1 MWPDPST
8 AFHERG
14 HAIDPNIGL
23 RTVNRGSTSTA
34 QNDPVN
40 EGIADAASDRTI
52 EYANVHEDALSPSL
66 NPNRVADLV
75 DQSQARGYGTKN
87 KAWKRDEDRAIYA
100 ATRIHSAMSDEPNI
114 PNRVDLV
121 LEQHGPKGFGGLTD
135 PYGGGTLKDT
145 SIHSERNTDI
155 ANDTLLGKLY
165 HENVHVRD
173 GLDQLGFGRLGA
185 QAAEKHA
192 SRMSD
197 AALAAEEA
205 KPDETQMSFWPREG
219 VNE

>member
-8 AFHERG
+8 SFHERG

-52 EYANVHEDALSPSL
+52 RYSNVHEDSLNPSL
-66 NPNRVADLV
+66 NPNRVADLLA
-75 DQSQARGYGTKN
+75 QSRGYGVKN
-87 KAWKRDEDRAIYA
+87 KAWKNDEDRAIYA
-100 ATRIHSAMSDEPNI
+100 ATRIHSAMADEPNI

-121 LEQHGPKGFGGLTD
+121 IEQHGPRSGSHID
-135 PYGGGTLKDT
+135 IN
-145 SIHSERNTDI
+145 SQRNTDI
-155 ANDTLLGKLY
+155 ANKTLLGKLY
-165 HENVHVRD
+165 HENEHVRD
-173 GLDQLGFGRLGA
+173 GLRDLGFGRIGM
-185 QAAEKHA
+185 QAAESHVRRMEDKA
-192 SRMSD
+192 SAAED
-197 AALAAEEA
+197 AA
-205 KPDETQMSFWPREG
+205 PDETQLSFWPREG